1 MGTAGRDFKI
11 LHPDFV
17 YEREWW
23 NLVDTCALGA
33 HAARYGGSN
42 PPSRIQYFRKVIT
55 LTLSKSLP
63 ANSPV
68 LVVRLGDGK
77 EYLGRIRGLGTT
89 GCYIVECN
97 YSLATYGYPCFSV
110 PEGCLQE
117 LTEAQYSEI
126 AHSTG
131 CVQFKPDLL

>member
-1 MGTAGRDFKI
+1 MELGRHMCLRSTRRKVWGFKSPLSHLVLLERWVALTVSKI
-11 LHPDFV
+11 L
-17 YEREWW
+17 
-23 NLVDTCALGA
+23 L
-33 HAARYGGSN
+33 
-42 PPSRIQYFRKVIT
+42 
-55 LTLSKSLP
+55 

-126 AHSTG
+126 AHSNG
-131 CVQFKPDLL
+131 CVQFKPDLS